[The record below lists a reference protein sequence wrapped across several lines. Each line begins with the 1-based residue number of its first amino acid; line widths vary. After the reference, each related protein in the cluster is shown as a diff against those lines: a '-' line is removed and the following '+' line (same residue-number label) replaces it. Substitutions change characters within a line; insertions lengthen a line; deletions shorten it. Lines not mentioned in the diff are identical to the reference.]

1 MFSMKSV
8 YIIKGLG
15 IVAEGDFRYP
25 RTELT
30 LTPDDFTMEVY
41 EYKWMEDTWYW
52 KQIYRV
58 ITMVPNMEFFAAV
71 EPHSAHTYMR
81 VNPKG
86 KPYY

>member
-41 EYKWMEDTWYW
+41 EYKGWKIHDTGSRS
-52 KQIYRV
+52 I
-58 ITMVPNMEFFAAV
+58 E
-71 EPHSAHTYMR
+71 
-81 VNPKG
+81 
-86 KPYY
+86 